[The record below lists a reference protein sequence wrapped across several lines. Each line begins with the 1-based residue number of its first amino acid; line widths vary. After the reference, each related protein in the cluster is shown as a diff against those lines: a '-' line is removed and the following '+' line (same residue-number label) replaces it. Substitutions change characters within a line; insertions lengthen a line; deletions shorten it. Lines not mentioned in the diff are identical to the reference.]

1 MVEKQRTLK
10 LTKPRQSVKHENGYI
25 IILMACYALGG
36 SKNNVH
42 SEDIMNKA
50 FLWNKERFGWKKKTY
65 SNYPDTVPLS
75 QGLFD
80 ARKYGFLKG
89 KYDRNYLSKDGW
101 TLTDKGLEKAESLSS
116 LVDVKTSKIT
126 LSQFQRK
133 TLANF
138 KKHDHFNL
146 KTIDF
151 TLYHLADVLNVS
163 VNNLPLIN
171 STLIKIHRWSK
182 ISDDKEA
189 LNIINEKIKK
199 QKSLKK
205 FLKEALSEI

>member
-1 MVEKQRTLK
+1 
-10 LTKPRQSVKHENGYI
+10 
-25 IILMACYALGG
+25 MACYALGG
-36 SKNNVH
+36 SKNSVH

-146 KTIDF
+146 KTMINYYEELNTELCQAIILLTTIDNHAYQT
-151 TLYHLADVLNVS
+151 TLL
-163 VNNLPLIN
+163 
-171 STLIKIHRWSK
+171 
-182 ISDDKEA
+182 
-189 LNIINEKIKK
+189 
-199 QKSLKK
+199 
-205 FLKEALSEI
+205 